1 MAKNEALYFGSEG
14 RTEFVAA
21 VLAGAPDTTII
32 TAGADGSKLLILK
45 VLAIT
50 GVVATATV
58 KINTKT
64 YNIKTGGISAG
75 DTLLL
80 TAPVDGNT
88 NPYINIAGGYAVTVA
103 ITGGNTADIV
113 AYVEDY

>member
-1 MAKNEALYFGSEG
+1 MAKNESLYFGNEG
-14 RTEFVAA
+14 RTEFVAGITPA
-21 VLAGAPDTTII
+21 AGDTTII
-32 TAGADGSKLLILK
+32 TSGADGCKLLILK
-45 VLAIT
+45 VLAIS
-50 GVVATATV
+50 GVVTTATV

-80 TAPVDGNT
+80 AAPVDGNT
-88 NPYINIAGGYAVTVA
+88 NPYINVAGGFNITVA
-103 ITGGNTADIV
+103 ITGGNTVDVV

>member
-1 MAKNEALYFGSEG
+1 MFLIQKRILSKKAILRRLNISNIQGSIIDVVLAVNG
-14 RTEFVAA
+14 AVAA
-21 VLAGAPDTTII
+21 
-32 TAGADGSKLLILK
+32 
-45 VLAIT
+45 
-50 GVVATATV
+50 ATV

-75 DTLLL
+75 DSLLL

-103 ITGGNTADIV
+103 ITGGATADVV

>member
-1 MAKNEALYFGSEG
+1 MAKNESLYFGNEG
-14 RTEFVAA
+14 RTEFVAGITP
-21 VLAGAPDTTII
+21 GADTTII
-32 TAGADGSKLLILK
+32 TSGADGCKLLILK
-45 VLAIT
+45 VLAVSG
-50 GVVATATV
+50 GVTDATV

-80 TAPVDGNT
+80 AAPVDGNT
-88 NPYINIAGGYAVTVA
+88 NPYINIAGGFNISVA
-103 ITGGNTADIV
+103 ITGGNSVDVV